1 MRSNAPTPSCRA
13 APPRRL
19 QPSLF
24 RASIVP
30 PIPTRAASEFS
41 GPSHP
46 RSRRRPLPVD
56 RTAPRRP
63 WTVAGFQYGP
73 DGVRPAPAVYTP
85 RMPDGNRGGI
95 CVGTAS
101 TPSEPSFSLL
111 RIEKDDLPP
120 FPMTSPHP
128 WRNGPPPFLSS
139 SPGGKERTAFLSSS
153 PALHGESEPRQ
164 GGWLKDSFCPTVTGR
179 KMRRCCGARWRCRR
193 RRRVRFRLLSV
204 ASGTVPRPAR
214 RNHLRGG
221 LSVEG
226 SDTHAS
232 P

>member
-1 MRSNAPTPSCRA
+1 MNFPGRPTP
-13 APPRRL
+13 
-19 QPSLF
+19 
-24 RASIVP
+24 
-30 PIPTRAASEFS
+30 
-41 GPSHP
+41 GPGAG
-46 RSRRRPLPVD
+46 RSRLTGQLLGAPGRSPVFNTA
-56 RTAPRRP
+56 RTGSARHPP
-63 WTVAGFQYGP
+63 YIP
-73 DGVRPAPAVYTP
+73 P
-85 RMPDGNRGGI
+85 RMPDGNKGGI